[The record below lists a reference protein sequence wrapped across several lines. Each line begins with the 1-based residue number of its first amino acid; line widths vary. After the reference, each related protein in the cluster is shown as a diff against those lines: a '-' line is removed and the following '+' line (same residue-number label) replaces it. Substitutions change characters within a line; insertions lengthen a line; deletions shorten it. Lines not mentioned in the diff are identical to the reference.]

1 MPGFFGLANMPKN
14 FISYKDK
21 WYNYSKGIILP
32 VGATKS
38 THFFKDKPIFGFDIG
53 HGSLKV
59 MQTDHSGRRSRVV
72 GYGSATFDPN
82 AMQDGVV
89 VDPKAIAKAAQD
101 LFKHELIGDITT
113 NRVVIA
119 IPAYRTFT
127 RLINLPILSGDRLKE
142 AVELE
147 AEQYIPIP
155 LEELYLDYD
164 VVDQTADKLD
174 VFAVAVP
181 KKIVESQLQLMRLL
195 GLETVGVETTIDAAG
210 KLFLQDNQS
219 DVPAVLIDFG
229 SLSADITIFDQHML
243 ISGTV
248 TGGGEVFTNRIREK
262 LGVTQAEAQ
271 IIKTKYGLGA
281 SKKQAEVAKA
291 LEPVLGQLA
300 QEIRRMIRY
309 YEERYG
315 SERKVTQVITL
326 GGGAN
331 MPGLSDY
338 MTNNLRLAVRACDPW
353 EYCDHS
359 GLQPPSKADKPMFA
373 TVMGLSLVPPEELFS

>member
-1 MPGFFGLANMPKN
+1 MQN
-14 FISYKDK
+14 ITSYKYK
-21 WYNYSKGIILP
+21 WYNCFKGKIQP

-59 MQTDHSGRRSRVV
+59 MQTDHRGKKSRII
-72 GYGSATFDPN
+72 GYGSANFDPT

-89 VDPKAIAKAAQD
+89 VKPTVIAKAAQD

-127 RLINLPILSGDRLKE
+127 RLINLPVLSGDQLKE

-147 AEQYIPIP
+147 AEQYIPLP
-155 LEELYLDYD
+155 LDELYLDYD
-164 VVDQTADKLD
+164 VVDQTNDKLD

-210 KLFLQDNQS
+210 KLFLQDRQS

-229 SLSADITIFDQHML
+229 SLSADITIFDQHM
-243 ISGTV
+243 IVSGTV

-262 LGVTQAEAQ
+262 LGVTQSEAQ
-271 IIKTKYGLGA
+271 IIKTKYGLSA
-281 SKKQAEVAKA
+281 SKKQSEVTKA
-291 LEPVLGQLA
+291 LEPVLDQLA

-353 EYCDHS
+353 EYCDHD

-373 TVMGLSLVPPEELFS
+373 TVMGLSLVPPGELFS

>member
-1 MPGFFGLANMPKN
+1 MGTN
-14 FISYKDK
+14 
-21 WYNYSKGIILP
+21 
-32 VGATKS
+32 KS
-38 THFFKDKPIFGFDIG
+38 TYFFKDKPVFGFDIG

-59 MQTDHSGRRSRVV
+59 MQTEHHGKKPRII
-72 GYGSATFDPN
+72 GYGSTSFD
-82 AMQDGVV
+82 AAAIQDGVI

-101 LFKHELIGDITT
+101 LFEHRLIGDITT

-127 RLINLPILSGDRLKE
+127 RLINLPALAGKQLKE

-147 AEQYIPIP
+147 AEQYIPVP
-155 LEELYLDYD
+155 LDELYLDYD
-164 VVDQTADKLD
+164 VVGQSRSAPDDSPESKLD

-181 KKIVESQLQLMRLL
+181 RKIVDSQLQLMRLL

-210 KLFLQDNQS
+210 KLFLQDHQS

-243 ISGTV
+243 VSGTV
-248 TGGGEVFTNRIREK
+248 TGGGEVFTNRIRDK

-271 IIKTKYGLGA
+271 IIKTKYGLGP
-281 SKKQAEVAKA
+281 SKKQSEIIAAM
-291 LEPVLGQLA
+291 EPVLSQLA

-309 YEERYG
+309 YEDRYG
-315 SERKVTQVITL
+315 DKRKVTQVITL

-338 MTNNLRLAVRACDPW
+338 MTNSLRLAVRACDPW
-353 EYCDHS
+353 EYCTHK

-373 TVMGLSLVPPEELFS
+373 TVMGLSLIPPQELFI

>member
-1 MPGFFGLANMPKN
+1 MGN
-14 FISYKDK
+14 
-21 WYNYSKGIILP
+21 
-32 VGATKS
+32 TKS
-38 THFFKDKPIFGFDIG
+38 THFFRDKPIFGFDIG

-59 MQTDHSGRRSRVV
+59 MQTERRGNKATVI
-72 GYGSATFDPN
+72 GYGAASFDASAL
-82 AMQDGVV
+82 QDGVV
-89 VDPKAIAKAAQD
+89 VDPKSIAKATQD
-101 LFKHELIGDITT
+101 LFKHQLIGDITT
-113 NRVVIA
+113 KRVVVA

-127 RLINLPILSGDRLKE
+127 RLINLPVLSGKALRE

-147 AEQYIPIP
+147 AAQYIPVP

-164 VVDQTADKLD
+164 IVDQDAEKLD

-181 KKIVESQLQLMRLL
+181 RKIVDSQLQLMRLL

-210 KLFLQDNQS
+210 NLFLQDSQS

-243 ISGTV
+243 VSGTV

-271 IIKTKYGLGA
+271 LIKTKYGLSP
-281 SKKQAEVAKA
+281 SKRQAEIVAA

-315 SERKVTQVITL
+315 NERKVTQVITL

-331 MPGLSDY
+331 MPGISEY
-338 MTNNLRLAVRACDPW
+338 MTNALRLAVRTCDPW
-353 EYCDHS
+353 EYCEHK

-373 TVMGLSLVPPEELFS
+373 TVMGLSLVHPQELFT